1 VPVASAP
8 DADGF
13 LAWARA
19 WGVTVLATS
28 GRATATHW
36 SHDYRPPLAVL
47 LGSEGEGLPAALL
60 DAADEAVAVPMTGT
74 AESLNL
80 AVAAGLVLY
89 QARRAALG
97 GTPG

>member
-1 VPVASAP
+1 
-8 DADGF
+8 
-13 LAWARA
+13 
-19 WGVTVLATS
+19 VTVLATS